1 VKPKARADGKNAAMP
16 PRLRRSDCSAPGI
29 RRRRRGRGFHYVD
42 EDGRR
47 VDEPDVLA
55 RIAELAIPPAWED
68 VWICPY
74 PNGHL
79 QATGTD
85 AAGRKQYRYHDAWRT
100 RRDAEKF
107 DDMVLFAKALPQLRR
122 RVEADLDDSGAL
134 DRSCVLAC
142 AVRLL
147 ERGFFR
153 IGSEEYAEDN
163 RSYGLAT
170 MRKEHVTIQDDGLM
184 VFDFPAKSGQRR
196 VQGLI
201 DERTCDIVA
210 ALKRR
215 RGGGAEL
222 LACKEGRRW
231 RDVRSEDI
239 NEYVK
244 EATGGDHSAK
254 DFRTWNATALAA
266 VALAVS
272 GESAHSKA
280 ARKRAIKRAVEEVA
294 GYLGNTPAVCR
305 ASYIDSRVFDAFDAR
320 LTIRPALERVAA
332 NVRPGELPI
341 HQPEL
346 ERAVLD
352 LIDER
357 VESRAV
363 EKVAA

>member
-1 VKPKARADGKNAAMP
+1 MP
-16 PRLRRSDCSAPGI
+16 PRLRRSDCSGPGI
-29 RRRRRGRGFHYVD
+29 RRRRRGRGFSYVD

-47 VDEPDVLA
+47 VDEPEVLA
-55 RIAELAIPPAWED
+55 RIGELAIPPAWED

-100 RRDAEKF
+100 RRDAQKF
-107 DDMVLFAKALPQLRR
+107 DDMILFARALPRLRR
-122 RVEADLDDSGAL
+122 RVERDLGDRAAL
-134 DRSCVLAC
+134 DRDCVLAC

-170 MRKEHVTIQDDGLM
+170 MRKEHVTIEDGGVM
-184 VFDFPAKSGQRR
+184 VFDYPSKSGQRR
-196 VQGLI
+196 HQGVV
-201 DERTCDIVA
+201 DEHACAVVA
-210 ALKRR
+210 GLRRR
-215 RGGGAEL
+215 RGGSREL
-222 LACKEGRRW
+222 LAYKDGRRW
-231 RDVRSEDI
+231 RDVRSDDI
-239 NEYVK
+239 NDYLK

-272 GESAHSKA
+272 GKSAHTKT

-294 GYLGNTPAVCR
+294 VYLGNTPAVCR
-305 ASYIDSRVFDAFDAR
+305 ASYIDPRVFDAFDAR
-320 LTIRPALERVAA
+320 LTILPALERVAA
-332 NVRPGELPI
+332 KLHPGELPI
-341 HQPEL
+341 HQPAL

-352 LIDER
+352 LIDGR
-357 VESRAV
+357 VDSPAI